1 MKSAHRL
8 DCRQHL
14 ARNIGAAGINRLCE
28 RGGCAVRSDAA
39 PLTTH
44 RGGATIIADGSITAS
59 GEVRLEARAQ
69 EPHAPPVEPPP
80 VPVVVPD
87 DQPNEPQEREDPE
100 EPEPERR
107 NRNRCRPLWTR
118 ANQSGWNFLSGG
130 SLASRWS
137 SSG

>member
-87 DQPNEPQEREDPE
+87 DQPNEPQEREEPEPEEE
-100 EPEPERR
+100 EPEPPPIKR
-107 NRNRCRPLWTR
+107 NIRP
-118 ANQSGWNFLSGG
+118 
-130 SLASRWS
+130 SLP
-137 SSG
+137 